1 MRYYTDLC
9 KQSLAVDIGPDGEVL
24 LNGHPYQVDLRS
36 IDGKELYSVLL
47 NGRSYEVTVEVAEGG
62 GYNIF
67 IEGELYAVKVLDEL
81 HKRLQRFE
89 TRAHGPVGELPVKAP
104 MPGLVV
110 AVPVEIGSAVK
121 SGQPV
126 IILEAMKMENE
137 IRAPRAGTVK
147 AIKVA
152 KGQAVNKDDPL
163 VILE

>member
-9 KQSLAVDIGPDGEVL
+9 EQSFAVDVGPDGEVIIS
-24 LNGHPYQVDLRS
+24 GTSYRVDLRS
-36 IDGKELYSVLL
+36 IDGKALYSILL
-47 NGRSYEVTVEVAEGG
+47 NDRSYEVTVEPGEGG
-62 GYNIF
+62 AYNIF
-67 IEGELYAVKVLDEL
+67 IQGELYAVKVLDEL
-81 HKRLQRFE
+81 HKRLQRIE
-89 TRAHGPVGELPVKAP
+89 SRVHGPAGELPVKAP

-110 AVPVEIGSAVK
+110 AVPVEEGTAVK

-147 AIKVA
+147 AIRVA
-152 KGQAVNKDDPL
+152 KGQAVNKDEAL